1 MSGLPKKSGLIL
13 QERGVRILNDVKYRH
28 EYKYYINIGDYYI
41 LRSRLKH
48 IMELD
53 KHAGEDGQ
61 YSIRSIYFDDL
72 KDSALFE
79 KISGVNHR
87 RKYRIRFYNKDTS
100 SIRLEKK
107 IKDKGLTAKFKTLI
121 TKEQCL
127 KILHGDIEWMS
138 FSKDKLL
145 NELYI
150 KMKSELYRPKTIVD
164 YVREAYTYPI
174 GNVRVTFDN
183 SIFTLG
189 YQSVFC
195 RFSSKRCRNCY

>member
-53 KHAGEDGQ
+53 KHAGKDGQ

-195 RFSSKRCRNCY
+195 RFLSKRCRNCY